1 MKTVILFGAIVLSGC
16 STMNYSSG
24 WEHGGRLLEQG
35 PVSARPNANTNY
47 GGSDIRTGTTTY
59 NLPGGSYQANR
70 VGNTV
75 TVIQTSKSR

>member
-1 MKTVILFGAIVLSGC
+1 MKTILALTALISLSGC
-16 STMNYSSG
+16 ANLNG

-35 PVSARPNANTNY
+35 PVVYQQPQAKSNGIA
-47 GGSDIRTGTTTY
+47 DIRTGTTTY
-59 NLPGGSYQANR
+59 NLPGGSYQANT